1 MAHRIRSYHG
11 QSCKTRLLRTDCR
24 RGSTPSVR
32 GTCRPSYQSTS
43 RSTSSRGSRRP
54 SCHLRSRRRRY
65 HSKTSRNP
73 IPGPHHRTSRR
84 RSNSPGSSRRRP
96 SSRLLG
102 RRHTSASVPTSTS
115 TSTSTSVRGSLED
128 MFRLQLAH
136 MLLASRSPLQLA
148 HMLSASTSTS
158 TSLGSSTRGN
168 LPRRRL
174 AVRHYSKP

>member
-32 GTCRPSYQSTS
+32 GTCRPSYQSKS

-115 TSTSTSVRGSLED
+115 TSTSTSASVRGSLED
-128 MFRLQLAH
+128 MF
-136 MLLASRSPLQLA
+136 PLQLA

-168 LPRRRL
+168 LPRRRS
-174 AVRHYSKP
+174 VDHHQSKR